1 VAAAAPSAPPARS
14 HRGAIAF
21 AAAAPLLVALA
32 IRGFALEPFEVASD
46 SMLPTLEAGDR
57 LFVNKLA
64 APERGDVVVFSRAGE
79 RFVKRVVALPGERVA
94 VHDGRVFVNGIAAE
108 EWPTGTLR
116 VDRAGRALAGLR
128 ERTGAVEHAVLD
140 DPETH
145 RSDSESIVPDG
156 HYFVLGD
163 NRDHSADSRNF
174 GAIPRE
180 AIVGVVATLLGNG
193 PRFEISGADEQ

>member
-1 VAAAAPSAPPARS
+1 MAAAANSAPASRS
-14 HRGAIAF
+14 QRGAIAF
-21 AAAAPLLVALA
+21 AASVPLLAALA
-32 IRGFALEPFEVASD
+32 IRGFALEPFQVASD

-57 LFVNKLA
+57 LFVNKLV
-64 APERGDVVVFSRAGE
+64 APERGEVVVFERAGE

-94 VHDGRVFVNGIAAE
+94 VRDGRVFVNGVAAE
-108 EWPTGTLR
+108 EWRTGTLR

-128 ERTGAVEHAVLD
+128 ERIGGIEHAVLD
-140 DPETH
+140 DPEAQ
-145 RSDSESIVPDG
+145 RSDCDEVVPEG

-193 PRFEISGADEQ
+193 PRFETSGAGDE

>member
-1 VAAAAPSAPPARS
+1 VAAATPAPRSART
-14 HRGAIAF
+14 RGAIAL
-21 AAAAPLLVALA
+21 AASAPLLAALA
-32 IRGFALEPFEVASD
+32 IRGFALEPFEVVSD

-64 APERGDVVVFSRAGE
+64 TPERGDVVVFERAGE

-94 VHDGRVFVNGIAAE
+94 VRDGGAVFVNGIAAE

-116 VDRAGRALAGLR
+116 VDGAGRALAGSR
-128 ERTGAVEHAVLD
+128 ERIGGVEHAVLG
-140 DPETH
+140 DPEAR
-145 RSDSESIVPDG
+145 RSDVDTRVPEG

-180 AIVGVVATLLGNG
+180 AIVGVVASLLGNG
-193 PRFEISGADEQ
+193 PRFETSGAAEE